1 MKFCNKRVI
10 RCFRIE
16 FRYFIF
22 FLFFKYANSTGSTRF
37 LQLRKNDLIHMI
49 RTFHF
54 CCSYYKGTKNW
65 SISRFTRPSRIA
77 WLKFNRQIAN
87 RKFHCPNREKD
98 EKKQTI
104 GYSVGIRS
112 GSDVAGLPG
121 ARVDSRVEADFA
133 RRCTSDVTIKR
144 TTSDERIR
152 AAHEERGGELWLD
165 FKASN

>member
-1 MKFCNKRVI
+1 MWYVR
-10 RCFRIE
+10 
-16 FRYFIF
+16 FIF
-22 FLFFKYANSTGSTRF
+22 VVRITKARGKKLIDLAIHEIIKNRMIKIQST
-37 LQLRKNDLIHMI
+37 N
-49 RTFHF
+49 
-54 CCSYYKGTKNW
+54 
-65 SISRFTRPSRIA
+65 RITS
-77 WLKFNRQIAN
+77 N